1 LNLALHLVWLLMT
14 LLRFAGVAVIFAGVA
29 LFGIYFIGG
38 NARASNG
45 KVPGSSWMG
54 PGPKKGIRIVLLGL
68 FMLLLAYLLSM
79 FMPNGR

>member
-1 LNLALHLVWLLMT
+1 MNLVLHLAWLLMT

-38 NARASNG
+38 NARTRDG
-45 KVPGSSWMG
+45 KVPPSSWMG
-54 PGPKKGIRIVLLGL
+54 PGPKKGVRIFILGVL
-68 FMLLLAYLLSM
+68 MLLLAYVIGI